1 MNAMN
6 DYVKAFLLCVACL
19 AILAGGMLAFG
30 FVGKAAAQETAAPGA
45 NNYVPG
51 VWRGNVQR
59 PRPDF
64 SGLPPLRII
73 TEADYPP
80 FNYYDED
87 GTLTGFNVELIQAIC
102 GVMGVSCTVEAKDWE
117 FLLPSL
123 ARKQADIVA
132 ASLTISRDNLKF
144 ADFTDRYYDTPARF
158 VSLKSKAIAD
168 ITPEAL
174 RGKTVGVLE
183 KSAHMAY
190 LRTYYKEIKTVPFK
204 SRNALHKALID
215 SKVEL
220 VFDDGITSVFW
231 LNGTAS
237 KACCTFRGGPL
248 VDQKYFGNGVGFA
261 VQKGNRR
268 LRQLINYAL
277 EKVRR
282 DGIYEE
288 LFLRYFPLSFY

>member
-1 MNAMN
+1 MN
-6 DYVKAFLLCVACL
+6 DYVKALILCVLCF
-19 AILAGGMLAFG
+19 AILAGGKVAMGWAQQ
-30 FVGKAAAQETAAPGA
+30 GKS
-45 NNYVPG
+45 YVPG
-51 VWRGNVQR
+51 VWRGDVQR

-64 SGLPPLRII
+64 SGLAPLRVI

-102 GVMGVSCTVEAKDWE
+102 GVLGVTCSVEARDWE

-123 ARKQADIVA
+123 GRKEVDIVA
-132 ASLTISRDNLKF
+132 ASITISSDSLKT
-144 ADFTDRYYDTPARF
+144 ADFTDHYYETPARF
-158 VSLKSKAIAD
+158 VVAKGDDLAE

-174 RGKTVGVLE
+174 KGKTVGVIAG
-183 KSAHMAY
+183 SSHQAY
-190 LRTYYKEIKTVPFK
+190 LQKYYYGVKLTLVERRDELRKM
-204 SRNALHKALID
+204 LLEG
-215 SKVEL
+215 KVK
-220 VFDDGITSVFW
+220 VIFDDGITSVFW
-231 LNGTAS
+231 LNGTLS
-237 KACCTFRGGPL
+237 KACCAFSGGPII
-248 VDQKYFGNGVGFA
+248 DQKYFGEGVGFA

-268 LRQLINYAL
+268 LREMLNYAL

>member
-1 MNAMN
+1 MN
-6 DYVKAFLLCVACL
+6 DYVKAFLLCVVCL
-19 AILAGGMLAFG
+19 AILASGMVAMG
-30 FVGKAAAQETAAPGA
+30 VAQQT
-45 NNYVPG
+45 NNFVPG
-51 VWRGNVQR
+51 QWRGDVHK
-59 PRPDF
+59 PRPDL
-64 SGLPPLRII
+64 SGLPALRII

-102 GVMGVSCTVEAKDWE
+102 EVLGVRCSVDAREWE
-117 FLLPSL
+117 SLLPSL
-123 ARKQADIVA
+123 KRKEADIVA
-132 ASLTISRDNLKF
+132 ASISISPDSLKMV
-144 ADFTDRYYDTPARF
+144 DFTDRYYETPARF
-158 VSLKSKAIAD
+158 ITKKGPDLFD

-174 RGKTVGVLE
+174 IDKKIAVIAGSSHESFLREYYSDVKITPVKTRE
-183 KSAHMAY
+183 
-190 LRTYYKEIKTVPFK
+190 E
-204 SRNALHKALID
+204 LHKRLID
-215 SKVEL
+215 GKVDL
-220 VFDDGITSVFW
+220 IFDDGITSVFW

-237 KACCTFRGGPL
+237 KSCCTFRGGPL

-268 LRQLINYAL
+268 LRELLNYAL

>member
-1 MNAMN
+1 MN
-6 DYVKAFLLCVACL
+6 DYVKAFLLCVVCL
-19 AILAGGMLAFG
+19 AILAGGMVALG
-30 FVGKAAAQETAAPGA
+30 FAQETTGA

-80 FNYYDED
+80 FNYYDEE

-102 GVMGVSCTVEAKDWE
+102 EVMGVSCTVEAKDWE
-117 FLLPSL
+117 FLLPTL

-132 ASLTISRDNLKF
+132 ASLTISRENLKM

-158 VSLKSKAIAD
+158 VSLKGRSTGD
-168 ITPEAL
+168 VTPEAL
-174 RGKTVGVLE
+174 NGKTVGALAG
-183 KSAHMAY
+183 SAHMAY
-190 LRTYYKEIKTVPFK
+190 LGTYYKSVNIVTFKT
-204 SRNALHKALID
+204 REDLHKALKGH
-215 SKVEL
+215 KVDL
-220 VFDDGITSVFW
+220 IFDDGITSVFW
-231 LNGTAS
+231 LNGTTS
-237 KACCTFRGGPL
+237 KACCSFRGGPL

-282 DGIYEE
+282 DGLYEE

>member
-1 MNAMN
+1 MNV
-6 DYVKAFLLCVACL
+6 YLKAFWLCVVCL
-19 AILAGGMLAFG
+19 SLLAGGMIAMG
-30 FVGKAAAQETAAPGA
+30 WAQDGDGEA
-45 NNYVPG
+45 NIYVPG
-51 VWRGNVQR
+51 VWRGEVAR

-87 GTLTGFNVELIQAIC
+87 GNLTGFNVELIKAVC
-102 GVMGVSCTVEAKDWE
+102 EVMGVSCTVEAKDWE
-117 FLLPSL
+117 LLLPSL
-123 ARKQADIVA
+123 QRHQADIVA
-132 ASLTISRDNLKF
+132 ASLVINRENLKM
-144 ADFTDRYYDTPARF
+144 ADFTDHYYETPARF
-158 VSLKSKAIAD
+158 VTLKKQTVGN

-174 RGKTVGVLE
+174 MGKKIGVLAGT
-183 KSAHMAY
+183 AHEAF
-190 LRTYYKEIKTVPFK
+190 LKDYYQGIRLTLYK
-204 SRNALHKALID
+204 SREQLHQALMER
-215 SKVEL
+215 KVEL
-220 VFDDGITSVFW
+220 IFDDGITSVFW

-237 KACCTFRGGPL
+237 KACCSFSGGPL
-248 VDQKYFGNGVGFA
+248 MDQKYFGYGVGFA

>member
-1 MNAMN
+1 MVTMN
-6 DYVKAFLLCVACL
+6 DYVKALILCVLCF
-19 AILAGGMLAFG
+19 AILAGGMVAMG
-30 FVGKAAAQETAAPGA
+30 WAQQQGK
-45 NNYVPG
+45 NYVPG
-51 VWRGNVQR
+51 VWRGDVQR

-64 SGLPPLRII
+64 SGLPPLRVI

-102 GVMGVSCTVEAKDWE
+102 GVLGVTCSVEARDWE

-123 ARKQADIVA
+123 ARKEVDIVA
-132 ASLTISRDNLKF
+132 ASITISAQSLKM
-144 ADFTDRYYDTPARF
+144 ADFTDHYYETPARF
-158 VSLKSKAIAD
+158 VVGKTSNLTE

-174 RGKTVGVLE
+174 KGKLVGVIE
-183 KSAHMAY
+183 GSNHQSY
-190 LRTYYKEIKTVPFK
+190 LQKYYSGVKLVPVK
-204 SRNALHKALID
+204 RREELRKMLLD
-215 SKVEL
+215 GKVK
-220 VFDDGITSVFW
+220 VIFDDGITSVFW

-237 KACCTFRGGPL
+237 KACCSFLGGPL
-248 VDQKYFGNGVGFA
+248 VDQKHFGQGVGFA

-268 LRQLINYAL
+268 LREMLNYAL

>member
-1 MNAMN
+1 MNK
-6 DYVKAFLLCVACL
+6 YVKAVLLCVVCL
-19 AILAGGMLAFG
+19 SVLAGAMVALGW
-30 FVGKAAAQETAAPGA
+30 AQTGTQ
-45 NNYVPG
+45 YVPG
-51 VWRGNVQR
+51 VWRGDVQR

-64 SGLPPLRII
+64 SGLPPLRIV

-87 GTLTGFNVELIQAIC
+87 GNLTGFNVELIQAIC
-102 GVMGVSCTVEAKDWE
+102 EVMGVTCTVEAKDWE

-123 ARKQADIVA
+123 VRKQADIVA
-132 ASLTISRDNLKF
+132 ASLSISAENLKM

-158 VSLKSKAIAD
+158 VTRKDKEGKGISPD
-168 ITPEAL
+168 AL
-174 RGKTVGVLE
+174 AGKRVGVVAG
-183 KSAHMAY
+183 SAHEAY
-190 LRTYYKEIKTVPFK
+190 LHEYYKTLKVKPFK
-204 SRNALHKALID
+204 TREEMHQALMENKI
-215 SKVEL
+215 EL
-220 VFDDGITSVFW
+220 LFDDGITSVFW

-237 KACCTFRGGPL
+237 KSCCIFRGGPL

>member
-1 MNAMN
+1 MVTMNN
-6 DYVKAFLLCVACL
+6 YVKALILCVLCF
-19 AILAGGMLAFG
+19 AILAGGMVAMG
-30 FVGKAAAQETAAPGA
+30 WAQQQGK
-45 NNYVPG
+45 NYVPG
-51 VWRGNVQR
+51 VWRGDVQR

-64 SGLPPLRII
+64 SGLPPLRVI

-102 GVMGVSCTVEAKDWE
+102 GVLGVTCSVEARDWE

-123 ARKQADIVA
+123 ARKEVDIVA
-132 ASLTISRDNLKF
+132 ASITISSHSLKT
-144 ADFTDRYYDTPARF
+144 ADFTDHYYDTPARF
-158 VSLKSKAIAD
+158 IVAKGSNLAD

-174 RGKTVGVLE
+174 KGKTVAVIEG
-183 KSAHMAY
+183 SSHQAY
-190 LRTYYKEIKTVPFK
+190 LQKYYAGVKLVAVKRREELRKMLLVG
-204 SRNALHKALID
+204 
-215 SKVEL
+215 KVK
-220 VFDDGITSVFW
+220 VIFDDGITSVFW

-237 KACCTFRGGPL
+237 KACCSFLGGPL
-248 VDQKYFGNGVGFA
+248 VDQKYFGQGVGFA

-268 LRQLINYAL
+268 LREMLNYAL

>member
-1 MNAMN
+1 MVTMN
-6 DYVKAFLLCVACL
+6 DYVKALILCVLCF
-19 AILAGGMLAFG
+19 AILAGGMVAMG
-30 FVGKAAAQETAAPGA
+30 WAQQQGKS
-45 NNYVPG
+45 YVPG
-51 VWRGNVQR
+51 VWRGDVQR

-64 SGLPPLRII
+64 SGLPPLRVI

-102 GVMGVSCTVEAKDWE
+102 GVLGVTCSVEARDWE

-123 ARKQADIVA
+123 ARKEVDIVA
-132 ASLTISRDNLKF
+132 ASITISSDSLKT
-144 ADFTDRYYDTPARF
+144 ADFTDHYYETPARF
-158 VSLKSKAIAD
+158 VVGKGSNLAE

-174 RGKTVGVLE
+174 KGKTVGVIE
-183 KSAHMAY
+183 GSSHQSY
-190 LRTYYKEIKTVPFK
+190 LQKYYSGVNLTPVKKRDEL
-204 SRNALHKALID
+204 RQMLIEG
-215 SKVEL
+215 KVK
-220 VFDDGITSVFW
+220 VIFDDGITSVFW

-237 KACCTFRGGPL
+237 KACCAFLGGPL
-248 VDQKYFGNGVGFA
+248 IDQKHFGQGVGFA

-268 LRQLINYAL
+268 LREMLNYAL